1 MKYDVCIVTKDKLYS
16 QWILL
21 ELSSVGNSV
30 CFSDSFSSAPSAN
43 LYIIDTDTAN
53 PSHKVGA
60 RAIFFGTSRRKSGEK
75 GVYLERPFSKKELF
89 DATQRANGDGDIKKE
104 RTADKK
110 GVITYNG
117 REIALTQK
125 EYELYSLLA
134 EAKGDCVTR
143 ELLSERL
150 WGRYDGV
157 SLNLYVHYLRQKLEC
172 DGKRAIR
179 SHRGKG
185 YSIILREGDD

>member
-60 RAIFFGTSRRKSGEK
+60 RAIFFGTWSIPAS
-75 GVYLERPFSKKELF
+75 
-89 DATQRANGDGDIKKE
+89 
-104 RTADKK
+104 
-110 GVITYNG
+110 
-117 REIALTQK
+117 LT
-125 EYELYSLLA
+125 
-134 EAKGDCVTR
+134 
-143 ELLSERL
+143 
-150 WGRYDGV
+150 
-157 SLNLYVHYLRQKLEC
+157 
-172 DGKRAIR
+172 
-179 SHRGKG
+179 
-185 YSIILREGDD
+185 